1 MEVVAFFQASCHPA
15 CTMKHPLFLTLS
27 LVALAACTDTTG
39 LSAESSKTVH
49 PQTNANAAVS
59 VVEYADL
66 QCPACKAAMTLVTAP
81 LVEQYGSQIRFEF
94 RHFPLASIHP
104 FAMEAAEASECAADQ
119 GKFWEFID
127 LTFENQ
133 EALSSNEIENWAEQ
147 IGLDMELF
155 GRCRSSNIK
164 RKTIQAEYD
173 AGAKLGVR
181 GTPTFFVNGVVVP
194 ATIADLGK
202 AVQDAVGSAG
212 SRL

>member
-1 MEVVAFFQASCHPA
+1 MSCHSVA
-15 CTMKHPLFLTLS
+15 TMKHPLFLTLS

-39 LSAESSKTVH
+39 LSAESSKNVH

-66 QCPACKAAMTLVTAP
+66 QCPACKSAVTLVAKP
-81 LVEQYGSQIRFEF
+81 LIAQYGSQIRFEF

-127 LTFENQ
+127 VNFENQ
-133 EALSSNEIENWAEQ
+133 EALSGSEIENWAEQ
-147 IGLDMELF
+147 IGLDMDLF

-173 AGAKLGVR
+173 AGTKLGVR

-194 ATIADLGK
+194 ATVADLGT
-202 AVQDAVGSAG
+202 AIQAAIGNAG